1 MRCLDKVIFFLFIC
15 ITESLGQKKATDPV
29 PFGYH
34 FMSKK
39 QKVAHIPFEIHSNLL
54 VIKVTIDQSDT
65 LRFILDTGVS
75 STIITDPEVAQKIGY
90 KYVRTV
96 SITGAGEG
104 EPLMAQVSIGHTLRL
119 GDVQAFQQNLVVL
132 NEDILHLSDF
142 MGIPIHGIF
151 GYDLFNT
158 FVVTIDYENK
168 ELFLRSNES
177 FSPRPRRYGTSY
189 PMTVT
194 QSKPYIESM
203 SISVGDSALLPVRL
217 VIDTGAGHALLL
229 NQESESGKLP
239 LPSKVIRANLGR
251 GLNGNISG
259 HVGRVQTV
267 EIGSLKLHNVLASFP
282 DEASFGTKF
291 LAQEQSRQGSVGGEF
306 LRRFRVTFD
315 YRGGRLFLKPN
326 KQRVREPFEHDMSG
340 LEIRGKNKDLSQVYI
355 QKVVE
360 SSPAEEAGL
369 QPGDELVFIN
379 NQRVT
384 DLTLSEIYKLLSSKE
399 GREIELF
406 IRRNEE
412 VIFTYFR
419 LKRFI

>member
-1 MRCLDKVIFFLFIC
+1 
-15 ITESLGQKKATDPV
+15 
-29 PFGYH
+29 
-34 FMSKK
+34 
-39 QKVAHIPFEIHSNLL
+39 
-54 VIKVTIDQSDT
+54 
-65 LRFILDTGVS
+65 LRFRLDTGVS

-96 SITGAGEG
+96 AITGAGEG

-142 MGIPIHGIF
+142 MGIPSHGIF

-177 FSPRPRRYGTSY
+177 FSPRPRRYGQSY

-203 SISVGDSALLPVRL
+203 SISVIDSVAKPVRL

-229 NQESESGKLP
+229 NQESENGTLP
-239 LPSKVIRANLGR
+239 LPQKVIRANLGR
-251 GLNGNISG
+251 GLNGDISG
-259 HVGRVQTV
+259 HVGRVHTV
-267 EIGSLKLHNVLASFP
+267 KIGSLKLHNVLASFP
-282 DEASFGTKF
+282 DVASFGNKF

-315 YRGGRLFLKPN
+315 YREGRLFLKPN
-326 KQRVREPFEHDMSG
+326 KPRVREPFEHDMSG
-340 LEIRGKNKDLSQVYI
+340 LEIRGKNKDYSQVYI
-355 QKVVE
+355 QKVIM
-360 SSPAEEAGL
+360 SSPAEGAGL
-369 QPGDELVFIN
+369 QPGAAN
-379 NQRVT
+379 TAHRCARTAGAGNR
-384 DLTLSEIYKLLSSKE
+384 K
-399 GREIELF
+399 
-406 IRRNEE
+406 
-412 VIFTYFR
+412 FR
-419 LKRFI
+419 